1 MTTEIRPEHES
12 KKTKDAYYQGFMPN
26 DDHPTSA
33 FDWRATF
40 AGAFVGILAYTI
52 LMALG
57 IAIAAGN
64 YQGTI
69 DPLETPRAFG
79 FGSAL
84 WTVASTALSLF
95 TGAYVAGRV
104 GVRKFVEAR
113 LGWIHGAVV
122 SALFF
127 MFIFIQ
133 VGATLGAASRGFG
146 ITMDTLAN
154 GEGEIDAIRMACW
167 TFFASTFVG
176 TLVSLVGGVVGAR
189 VQIRETKRIVGGRA
203 RTMATSSA
211 PIHV

>member
-1 MTTEIRPEHES
+1 MTTEIRPETDS
-12 KKTKDAYYQGFMPN
+12 KRTKDAYYEGFTPN
-26 DDHPTSA
+26 DDHPSSA
-33 FDWRATF
+33 FDWRAAF
-40 AGAFVGILAYTI
+40 AGAAVGILAYTI

-69 DPLETPRAFG
+69 DPIDGPHAFG

-84 WTVASTALSLF
+84 WTVVSTALSLF
-95 TGAYVAGRV
+95 TGAYVAGRA

-133 VGATLGAASRGFG
+133 VGATIGAASRGFG
-146 ITMDTLAN
+146 ITMDSLAN
-154 GEGEIDAIRMACW
+154 GAGEIDAIRMACW
-167 TFFASTFVG
+167 TFFASTLVG

-189 VQIRETKRIVGGRA
+189 VQIRETKRIVGYRA
-203 RTMATSSA
+203 RPATTTTHA
-211 PIHV
+211 HA